1 MTSGAPATQDCGDRE
16 ARSTDLSDHTCFE
29 GLVLPQVNASYSLAR
44 WLMRDVNDAQDV
56 VQDACVRA
64 LKYVGS

>member
-1 MTSGAPATQDCGDRE
+1 
-16 ARSTDLSDHTCFE
+16 LSDHTRFE
-29 GLVLPQVNASYSLAR
+29 GLVLPQVNAAYSLAR

-64 LKYVGS
+64 LKYVGSLNGGGASVVPDHRAPRLL